1 MDTLT
6 EKNSTRLALIGKLRK
21 ELPEIMEIDVAKW
34 EATYK
39 DGALSRKTKRLMAL
53 AIGLRA
59 GCENCIIAQTMHA
72 IDAGATRA
80 EIIETISVN
89 MAMSGTTGVG
99 EGLKVIQLLDELGH

>member
-1 MDTLT
+1 M
-6 EKNSTRLALIGKLRK
+6 
-21 ELPEIMEIDVAKW
+21 ELDAAKW
-34 EATYK
+34 DTTYQ

-80 EIIETISVN
+80 EIMETISVN

-99 EGLKVIQLLDELGH
+99 EGLKVIQLLDELGL

>member
-1 MDTLT
+1 METLT
-6 EKNSTRLALIGKLRK
+6 AKNNTRLALLEKLRK
-21 ELPEIMEIDVAKW
+21 ELPQIMELDAAKW
-34 EATYK
+34 DTTYK

-72 IDAGATRA
+72 IDAGATRS
-80 EIIETISVN
+80 EIMETISVN

>member
-1 MDTLT
+1 METLT
-6 EKNSTRLALIGKLRK
+6 AKNNTRLALLKKLRQ
-21 ELPEIMEIDVAKW
+21 ELPQIMELDAAKW
-34 EATYK
+34 DTTYQ

-59 GCENCIIAQTMHA
+59 GCENCIIAQTIHA

-80 EIIETISVN
+80 EIMETISVN

-99 EGLKVIQLLDELGH
+99 EGLKVIQLLDELGL

>member
-1 MDTLT
+1 METLT
-6 EKNSTRLALIGKLRK
+6 AKNNTRLALLKKLRK
-21 ELPEIMEIDVAKW
+21 ELPQIMELDAAKW
-34 EATYK
+34 DTTYQ

-80 EIIETISVN
+80 EIMETISVN

-99 EGLKVIQLLDELGH
+99 EGLKVIQLLDELGL